1 MRLFESRI
9 VREFN
14 HRQKKITEQLAISE
28 KFRNE
33 RKIAESRELADY
45 VLLLQQ
51 ELGLFFEHYRNLLV
65 RHGVTPL
72 YRVGVQPL
80 TKNELSTIEKFSSTP
95 GQTLENNNR

>member
-14 HRQKKITEQLAISE
+14 HRQKKITEQIVLSE

-51 ELGLFFEHYRNLLV
+51 ELGLFFEHYRDLLV
-65 RHGVTPL
+65 RHGITPL

-80 TKNELSTIEKFSSTP
+80 TKDEIRTIERFSSNP
-95 GQTLENNNR
+95 GKYSGKQ

>member
-51 ELGLFFEHYRNLLV
+51 ELSLFFEHYRNLLV
-65 RHGVTPL
+65 RHGVMPL
-72 YRVGVQPL
+72 YRVGIQPL
-80 TKNELSTIEKFSSTP
+80 TKNELRTIEKFSSTP

>member
-14 HRQKKITEQLAISE
+14 HRQKKITEQLSISE

-51 ELGLFFEHYRNLLV
+51 ELGLFFEHYRDLLV
-65 RHGVTPL
+65 RHGITPL

-80 TKNELSTIEKFSSTP
+80 TKNEIRTIERFSSTHRH
-95 GQTLENNNR
+95 TLENNNR

>member
-14 HRQKKITEQLAISE
+14 HRQKKITEQLSISE

-51 ELGLFFEHYRNLLV
+51 ELGLFFEHYRDLLV
-65 RHGVTPL
+65 RHGITPL

-80 TKNELSTIEKFSSTP
+80 TENEIKTIEKFSSTP
-95 GQTLENNNR
+95 GHTLENKKR

>member
-1 MRLFESRI
+1 MRLFESRV

-14 HRQKKITEQLAISE
+14 HRQKKITEQLTLSE

-51 ELGLFFEHYRNLLV
+51 ELGLFFEHYRTLLV
-65 RHGVTPL
+65 RHGITPL
-72 YRVGVQPL
+72 YRVGIRPL
-80 TKNELSTIEKFSSTP
+80 TKDEMRTIERFSSTP
-95 GQTLENNNR
+95 GHTWKNNHH

>member
-14 HRQKKITEQLAISE
+14 HRQKKITEQLTLSE
-28 KFRNE
+28 KFRNK

-51 ELGLFFEHYRNLLV
+51 ELGLFFEHYRDLLV
-65 RHGVTPL
+65 RHGITPL
-72 YRVGVQPL
+72 YRVGIQPL
-80 TKNELSTIEKFSSTP
+80 TPDEMRTIERFSSTP
-95 GQTLENNNR
+95 GMYLGKR

>member
-14 HRQKKITEQLAISE
+14 HRQKKITEQLSISE

-51 ELGLFFEHYRNLLV
+51 ELGLFFEHYRDLLV
-65 RHGVTPL
+65 RHGITPL

-80 TKNELSTIEKFSSTP
+80 TKNEIRTIEKFNSTP
-95 GQTLENNNR
+95 RHTLGNNNR